1 MPEADLDSSPLAPAA
16 GKTQLKDYDSLP
28 TLEELPLWGF
38 DGSSTQQAEGHSSDC
53 VLKPVAVYPDGART
67 NGLLVLCEVSDPYQ
81 IASQILKN
89 DRLGAE
95 GIREIGSG
103 LAVAQKVARVF

>member
-53 VLKPVAVYPDGART
+53 VLKPVAIYPDGART

-81 IASQILKN
+81 IASQILKTIYSVPKEFVKS
-89 DRLGAE
+89 A
-95 GIREIGSG
+95 
-103 LAVAQKVARVF
+103 AA